1 MLNNENVTLLI
12 KVNENKIDILN
23 NFISVPV
30 GKGGV
35 RSKIV
40 EFSKKSRFR
49 LYSFISDLEL
59 PKLMFTLTFP
69 FSNNLD
75 VNEYNIKIKELKR
88 LFDKFLQRNDIQ
100 YVYKTEFT
108 RNNVL
113 HYHYLLYFNCN
124 SEIVKLRIWKYLISR
139 IIKIYPEKVNEIKK
153 FQLDRRVFTDI
164 KDKKVYSY
172 FCYYLGV
179 HKKDYQN
186 KNVTEIS
193 VRFWGYSKN
202 IYNFKLLNYC
212 FTSDDDD
219 VYNIYKLIVNNTFGF
234 LVPKVVIYKQFNK
247 DIYNTILLEL
257 YKNTKI
263 GNLKFFIEN

>member
-1 MLNNENVTLLI
+1 MYNNENITIILKI
-12 KVNENKIDILN
+12 NENKIEFMN
-23 NFISVPV
+23 NFISIPV
-30 GKGGV
+30 GKGGI

-49 LYSFISDLEL
+49 LYSFISELEL

-69 FSNNLD
+69 FTNDLD

-88 LFDKFLQRNDIQ
+88 LFDKFLQRSNIQ

-113 HYHYLLYFNCN
+113 HYHYLLYFDCN

-139 IIKIYPEKVNEIKK
+139 IIKIYPEKENEIKK

-172 FCYYLGV
+172 FSYYLGV
-179 HKKDYQN
+179 NKKDYQN
-186 KNVTEIS
+186 KNRTEIS

-202 IYNFKLLNYC
+202 IHNFKLLSYC
-212 FTSDDDD
+212 FISDDDD
-219 VYNIYKLIVNNTFGF
+219 VYNFYKILVDNIFGF
-234 LVPKVVIYKQFNK
+234 LVPRIAIFKQLNK
-247 DIYNTILLEL
+247 EL
-257 YKNTKI
+257 YNNIINKLYACTKI
-263 GNLKFFIEN
+263 GNIKFFVEN